1 MKIAAG
7 IFLGIHLLSVA
18 GIVVLLLLQAG
29 KAVKVVPKGL
39 THAGLTALVAGI
51 AMVGIRQ
58 SQHHTDAHAYPLYN
72 NGTIAV
78 KFVVLIILLT
88 LAFKNGK
95 KESITRLEWATLLG
109 LTVLNIGLAGTLK

>member
-1 MKIAAG
+1 MKVAAG

-29 KAVKVVPKGL
+29 KVTKVVPKGL
-39 THAGLTALVAGI
+39 TDAGLTAMVAGI

-58 SQHHTDAHAYPLYN
+58 AQHHHDPHAYPLYN
-72 NGTIAV
+72 AGTLGV

-88 LAFKNGK
+88 LAFKNKK